1 MFKLL
6 DNTPSEQVLRD
17 AKNRMLFREVSK
29 LLKKEITT
37 ELRQKYAINGILLYL
52 AGTVFICYL
61 SFNLSTNQIQP
72 ITWNALFWIII
83 LFTAISAVAKS
94 FLQESPGKLI
104 YYYSIASGQSFIIAK
119 IIYYSILLILLG
131 IIGYCLYGIVLGN
144 PVESPGLFILNIV
157 LGSIG
162 MASTLTLVSS
172 IASKAQNNQTLLAV
186 LGLPILIPVLLM
198 SIKLSKNA
206 LDGLALSDSYDELA
220 VICSI
225 DAIVCTLSVILFPYI
240 WRS

>member
-1 MFKLL
+1 MF
-6 DNTPSEQVLRD
+6 Q
-17 AKNRMLFREVSK
+17 EVSV
-29 LLKKEITT
+29 LLKKEITI
-37 ELRQKYAINGILLYL
+37 ELRQKYALNGILLYL

-61 SFNLSTNQIQP
+61 SFNLQSYQLNP
-72 ITWNALFWIII
+72 ITWNALFWIIM

-94 FLQESPGKLI
+94 FLQESPGKLM
-104 YYYSIASGQSFIIAK
+104 YYYTITSGQSFITAK
-119 IIYYSILLILLG
+119 IIYYSLLLILLG
-131 IIGYCLYGIVLGN
+131 IIGYGLYGFVLGN
-144 PVESPGLFILNIV
+144 PVENPGLFVLTIT

-198 SIKLSKNA
+198 SIKISKNA
-206 LDGLALSDSYDELA
+206 MDGLAWSDSYQELA

-225 DAIVCTLSVILFPYI
+225 DAIVCSLAIILFPYI

>member
-1 MFKLL
+1 MF
-6 DNTPSEQVLRD
+6 Q
-17 AKNRMLFREVSK
+17 EVTE
-29 LLKKEITT
+29 LLKKEITI
-37 ELRQKYAINGILLYL
+37 ELRQKYAVNGILLYL
-52 AGTVFICYL
+52 ASTVFICYL
-61 SFNLSTNQIQP
+61 SFNLQSSQLHP
-72 ITWNALFWIII
+72 ITWNALFWIVI

-94 FLQESPGKLI
+94 FLQESPGKLM
-104 YYYSIASGQSFIIAK
+104 YYYTIASGQSFITAK
-119 IIYYSILLILLG
+119 IIYYSLLLVLLG
-131 IIGYCLYGIVLGN
+131 IIGYGLYGLVLGN
-144 PVESPGLFILNIV
+144 PVENPGLFVLTIA

-198 SIKLSKNA
+198 SIKISKNA
-206 LDGLALSDSYDELA
+206 MDGLPWSDSYQELA

-225 DAIVCTLSVILFPYI
+225 DAIVCSLAIILFPYI

>member
-1 MFKLL
+1 MALYFYRK
-6 DNTPSEQVLRD
+6 PCHP
-17 AKNRMLFREVSK
+17 MLFQEVSE
-29 LLKKEITT
+29 LLKKEITI
-37 ELRQKYAINGILLYL
+37 ELRQKYALNGILLYL
-52 AGTVFICYL
+52 ASTVFICYL
-61 SFNLSTNQIQP
+61 SFNLQSSQLHP

-94 FLQESPGKLI
+94 FLQESPGQLI
-104 YYYSIASGQSFIIAK
+104 YYYTVASGQSIITAK
-119 IIYYSILLILLG
+119 MLYYSMLLVGLG
-131 IIGYCLYGIVLGN
+131 LVGFVFYGLVLGN
-144 PVESPGLFILNIV
+144 PVQNSWLFILNII

-162 MASTLTLVSS
+162 MATTLTLVSS

-198 SIKLSKNA
+198 SIKISKNA
-206 LDGLALSDSYDELA
+206 IDGLPWSDSYNELA

-225 DAIVCTLSVILFPYI
+225 DAIVCTLAIILFPYI